1 MIPYLDMQSEYV
13 CAVEALT
20 EYKLSTDWSA
30 AGTVIYICNVLIHR
44 HYISVKYYLVFSSL
58 WAED

>member
-1 MIPYLDMQSEYV
+1 MILYLDMQSEYV

-20 EYKLSTDWSA
+20 EYMLSTDWSV

-44 HYISVKYYLVFSSL
+44 HYVSVEYY
-58 WAED
+58 